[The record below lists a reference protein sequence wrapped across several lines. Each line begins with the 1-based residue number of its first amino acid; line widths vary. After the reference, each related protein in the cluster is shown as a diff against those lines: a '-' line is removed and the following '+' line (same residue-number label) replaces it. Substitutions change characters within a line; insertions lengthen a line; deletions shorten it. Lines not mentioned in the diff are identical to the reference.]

1 MAGHTRV
8 LVALPNLDLWT
19 PAIDPSVEIVREAN
33 GLGAEM
39 HFWDGTI
46 RFAPIMT
53 AVFYERWAD
62 CRQTS
67 VSGTSCVAMHARRR
81 LRATTRADLSVPG
94 FAIRPNVRS
103 RAAVTTTSALE
114 LVPDLILRDGQLQAL
129 ETASW
134 VNCETTGA
142 LPCPTIPNMMFSTP
156 F

>member
-19 PAIDPSVEIVREAN
+19 PAIDPSVDIVREAN
-33 GLGAEM
+33 GVGAEM

-62 CRQTS
+62 CRLTS
-67 VSGTSCVAMHARRR
+67 TSGTSCVAMHARRR
-81 LRATTRADLSVPG
+81 LRATVRADLTVPAN
-94 FAIRPNVRS
+94 AIVPNVRS
-103 RAAVTTTSALE
+103 RAAAAATATLEPIPHPGADDGVLRASAPTSWL
-114 LVPDLILRDGQLQAL
+114 
-129 ETASW
+129 
-134 VNCETTGA
+134 NCEITGA